1 MATIPQL
8 GYALLGLLQG
18 KPSSGYDLRKI
29 FSSTSMR
36 TYSDSPGSIYPAL
49 LRLEKQKLI
58 RGSIESGSRRRQVF
72 RVTPKGLAELK
83 QWITAPVTL
92 EDVVR
97 FPDSVLLRFAFSETV
112 VGPAASLE
120 LLRSLADAL
129 TSQIATLQQE
139 YELLKKIAPTSGRL
153 AFECGLQGTKSLLN
167 WAQSGITTYE
177 SLLGKK
183 RGGTS

>member
-49 LRLEKQKLI
+49 LRLEKQGLI
-58 RGSIESGSRRRQVF
+58 RGSIETGSRRRQVF
-72 RVTPKGLAELK
+72 RLTPKGLNELRK
-83 QWITAPVTL
+83 WITAPVTRD
-92 EDVVR
+92 DVVR
-97 FPDSVLLRFAFSETV
+97 FPDSVLLRFAFSEIV

-120 LLRSLADAL
+120 LLRSLANAL
-129 TSQIATLQQE
+129 KAQVATLREE
-139 YELLKKIAPTSGRL
+139 YEAFPKAVPTSGRL
-153 AFECGLQGTKSLLN
+153 AFECGLQGTKTLLK
-167 WAQSGITTYE
+167 WAQSAITTYE
-177 SLLGKK
+177 TQLGRK
-183 RGGTS
+183 RGGTP